1 MYLYIEDEL
10 RVEGR
15 LHSNGE
21 TGGTK
26 AGGGA
31 GGSIYIAV
39 NHLDGTGK
47 IETTGGAGMW
57 LFTVVKKSE
66 VFTNIIVKCWVNR
79 GNQDNVGCLLV
90 TVIRWMY

>member
-47 IETTGGAGMW
+47 IETTGGAGM
-57 LFTVVKKSE
+57 
-66 VFTNIIVKCWVNR
+66 
-79 GNQDNVGCLLV
+79 
-90 TVIRWMY
+90 